1 MLTKPVA
8 VVRSTRPGF
17 TRLLKQAWIPTV
29 RRVLAILPYVPL
41 PSDTG
46 GTLRT
51 LELVRALASR
61 FTLDVFAVH
70 RTGNDA
76 EGFKRWLGELGVP
89 ASRLHLVDL
98 PRVAPEETLNSTRA
112 FLRGTPLT
120 YVRFARQGVQDALR
134 RVLAE
139 RGPFDIIHFD
149 HLHMAQLL
157 PLARQL
163 NPSAHLVIDEHNVE
177 SQLLARMAPLS
188 PPPMRPFL
196 NWQFKRVE
204 RLERECVSQAD
215 TVLACSS
222 VDAEQLRAM
231 GAKRVQVVPNGV
243 KLPDFE
249 PRESKGDDLVFVGS
263 MDWWPNEDA
272 VLLLAREVWPLVSSE
287 LSTSK
292 LMVVGRSPPA
302 SVRALE
308 NERLVVTGSVPSV
321 APYLARALAT
331 AIPLRAGSGTRLKVL
346 EAAAA
351 GVPVVA
357 TRLAV
362 EGLPV
367 VEGQHVLLAESPEEF
382 AIALRRLR
390 KDPDLCSRLA
400 QNARRMAESFAWD
413 GIGAGLGE
421 LYLNAVSV
429 SGEGKKLSGAEAN

>member
-1 MLTKPVA
+1 M
-8 VVRSTRPGF
+8 
-17 TRLLKQAWIPTV
+17 

-61 FTLDVFAVH
+61 FELDVFAVH
-70 RTGNDA
+70 RAGNDA

-98 PRVAPEETLNSTRA
+98 PRVAPRETLNSTRA

-120 YVRFARQGVQDALR
+120 YVRFARQGLQDALR

-157 PLARQL
+157 PLARKL
-163 NPSAHLVIDEHNVE
+163 NPAAHMVIDEHNVE

-188 PPPMRPFL
+188 SPPLRAFL

-215 TVLACSS
+215 TVLACSD
-222 VDAEQLRAM
+222 VDAQQLRSL
-231 GAKRVQVVPNGV
+231 GAKRVHVVPNGV
-243 KLPDFE
+243 KLPDFA
-249 PRESKGDDLVFVGS
+249 PREAAGDDLVFVGS

-272 VLLLAREVWPLVSSE
+272 VLLLAREVWPLVSAD
-287 LSTSK
+287 LATSK

-367 VEGQHVLLAESPEEF
+367 VEGQHVLLAESPQEF
-382 AIALRRLR
+382 AAALRRLR
-390 KDPDLCSRLA
+390 NDPALCKKLA
-400 QNARRMAESFAWD
+400 DNARRMAEAFAWD
-413 GIGAGLGE
+413 GIGAGLGD
-421 LYLNAVSV
+421 LYLSA
-429 SGEGKKLSGAEAN
+429 SGTGGSGQKPSGTQAA

>member
-1 MLTKPVA
+1 MYPSPEPDPK
-8 VVRSTRPGF
+8 S
-17 TRLLKQAWIPTV
+17 TV

-61 FTLDVFAVH
+61 FELDVFALN
-70 RTGNDA
+70 RSGNDA
-76 EGFKRWLGELGVP
+76 EGFQRWLGELGVP
-89 ASRLHLVDL
+89 ASRLHLVDM
-98 PRVAPEETLNSTRA
+98 PRVAPRETLSSTRA
-112 FLRGTPLT
+112 FLNGTPLT
-120 YVRFARQGVQDALR
+120 YIRFTRQALR
-134 RVLAE
+134 EAFRKVMAE
-139 RGPFDIIHFD
+139 RGPFDILHFD

-157 PLARQL
+157 PLAREL
-163 NPSAHLVIDEHNVE
+163 NPSAHMVIDEHNVE

-188 PPPMRPFL
+188 APPLRPFL
-196 NWQFKRVE
+196 RWQYRRLE

-215 TVLACSS
+215 AVLACSS
-222 VDAEQLRAM
+222 VDAEQLRAL
-231 GAKRVQVVPNGV
+231 GAKRVHVVPNGV
-243 KLPDFE
+243 KLPEFAH
-249 PRESKGDDLVFVGS
+249 RAATGGDDLVFVGS

-272 VLLLAREVWPLVSSE
+272 VLRLAREVWPLVSSA
-287 LSTSK
+287 LAPGK

-308 NERLVVTGSVPSV
+308 GEGVVVTGSVPSV
-321 APYLARALAT
+321 APHLAKALAT

-367 VEGQHVLLAESPEEF
+367 VEGQHVLLAESAQEF
-382 AIALRRLR
+382 ADALRRLR
-390 KDPDLCSRLA
+390 NDPDLCAKLA
-400 QNARRMAESFAWD
+400 QNARDMAEAFAWD
-413 GIGAGLGE
+413 GIGQGLGE
-421 LYLNAVSV
+421 LYQSAS
-429 SGEGKKLSGAEAN
+429 SEPATEKAAPSPELST

>member
-1 MLTKPVA
+1 M
-8 VVRSTRPGF
+8 
-17 TRLLKQAWIPTV
+17 

-61 FTLDVFAVH
+61 FELEVFAVH

-76 EGFKRWLGELGVP
+76 EGFKRWLGGLGVP

-98 PRVAPEETLNSTRA
+98 PRVALGETLNSSRA

-120 YVRFARQGVQDALR
+120 YVRFARQGLSDALR
-134 RVLAE
+134 KVLTE

-163 NPSAHLVIDEHNVE
+163 NPGAHLVIDEHNVE
-177 SQLLARMAPLS
+177 SQVLARMAPLS
-188 PPPMRPFL
+188 APLLRPFL
-196 NWQFKRVE
+196 NWQFQRVE

-215 TVLACSS
+215 TVLACSD
-222 VDAEQLRAM
+222 VDAQQLRAL
-231 GAKRVQVVPNGV
+231 GAKHVQVVPNGV
-243 KLPDFE
+243 KLPDFA
-249 PRESKGDDLVFVGS
+249 PREAMGDDLVFVGS

-272 VLLLAREVWPLVSSE
+272 VLRLAREVWPLVSSD
-287 LSTSK
+287 LSAGK
-292 LMVVGRSPPA
+292 LLVVGRSPPA

-367 VEGQHVLLAESPEEF
+367 VEGQHVLLAESPQEF
-382 AIALRRLR
+382 AAALRRLR
-390 KDPDLCSRLA
+390 QDPDLCSRLA

-421 LYLNAVSV
+421 LYLNAPVVRGNGTRPSK
-429 SGEGKKLSGAEAN
+429 SEAH